1 MMLLTIGDDDRL
13 SLFILHP
20 LNGIE
25 GIRHFLE
32 KASETT
38 FDPSPQ
44 KYWSPLVTIFFGSFP
59 NIPKKYISLPIHNYL
74 YHTIR
79 YRLLMYVSR
88 DDSS

>member
-38 FDPSPQ
+38 FDLSLQ
-44 KYWSPLVTIFFGSFP
+44 KYWSPLVAIFFGSFP
-59 NIPKKYISLPIHNYL
+59 YIPK
-74 YHTIR
+74 
-79 YRLLMYVSR
+79 
-88 DDSS
+88 